1 MYGKETFLPSTL
13 TLIFCRRETLV
24 FPSLTVTVLSQEK
37 ATVSLASLV
46 ILIEKVEELFCLA
59 EQSLLR
65 RYLQEP

>member
-1 MYGKETFLPSTL
+1 MPSTL
-13 TLIFCRRETLV
+13 TLIFCRRETFV